1 LFPLPR
7 TVFWSWQSDAPQR
20 ETRNIIQDALKSSL
34 KELAAEL
41 EEAERLEVDQGAKGV
56 VGLDL
61 IAEVI
66 LGKIDTAV
74 AVVADITTV
83 AVIGDGLERK
93 CVPNPNVMLELG
105 YARRSRGRR
114 RIIPV
119 FNRAIGPTRYEDLP
133 FDLRHMSG
141 SISFDLPVGASRDKL
156 RQERSSL
163 QRQFTDRLRAM
174 FASDDSSNAEADAA
188 WKPHLPHD
196 SSIWADAYNPL
207 PVAVPRMGQ
216 VDIVVP
222 QAPRMFVRV
231 IPKTQGSA
239 PRDFQGP
246 FPGFQEPLLPI
257 GHSGGAISGGRTGDG
272 HAIFENV
279 GEDRTTKAISRW
291 YKDNGEIWSI
301 SAWSFYKQGDHPHF
315 AYDEAIKDLVHW
327 LQKAVRV
334 SRTAGG
340 AGPFRVVL
348 GAAGLRNVMW
358 WHPRPSPGSRPF
370 LGLKDA
376 VSYEAILRD
385 DRRESALAAVS
396 GFIDEMT
403 DNFGVAP
410 IMLDHLAT
418 LVEI

>member
-1 LFPLPR
+1 MSR

-20 ETRNIIQDALKSSL
+20 ETRNVIHDALKSSL
-34 KELAAEL
+34 EDLAAEL

-66 LGKIDTAV
+66 LDKIDTSV
-74 AVVADITTV
+74 AFVADISTV
-83 AVIGDGLERK
+83 AVIGDGVERK

-105 YARRSRGRR
+105 YARRSRGRE

-141 SISFDLPVGASRDKL
+141 SISFDLPVGASREKL
-156 RQERSSL
+156 RQERTGL

-174 FASDDSSNAEADAA
+174 IAIDDVGAPEADAM

-196 SSIWADAYNPL
+196 PSIWAEAYNPL
-207 PVAVPRMGQ
+207 PVAVPHMGQ
-216 VDIVVP
+216 VDVIVA

-231 IPKTQGSA
+231 VPKTQGAA
-239 PRDFQGP
+239 PRDYQGP

-257 GHSGGAISGGRTGDG
+257 GHSGGCISGGRTGDG
-272 HAIFENV
+272 HVIFESV

-291 YKDNGEIWSI
+291 YKDNGEVWSI
-301 SAWSFYKQGDHPHF
+301 TCWSFYKQGPHPHF
-315 AYDEAIKDLVHW
+315 AYDEAIKDLVNW

-334 SRTAGG
+334 SRRAGG
-340 AGPFRVVL
+340 VGPFQVIL
-348 GAAGLRNVMW
+348 GATGLRGVMW
-358 WHPRPSPGSRPF
+358 WQSRPTPGSLPF
-370 LGLKDA
+370 LGLKDM
-376 VSYEAILRD
+376 VGYQAILRD
-385 DRRESALAAVS
+385 DSRESALKAVS

-403 DNFGVAP
+403 DNFGVAS
-410 IMLDHLAT
+410 ILSDQVAT
-418 LVEI
+418 LSEG